1 MVEVVESKVNLVKNV
16 GILNDRRD
24 APDVYDMNDAF
35 NVWNHDSLFN
45 DNCQFNANTKIFVMP
60 RERSIDIDEEDDF
73 SIAEFYINKHDFG
86 GQIKTNLLEN
96 NLVIIAGGCGRIGK
110 KFIETVLENKGIVI
124 VGDLNEEEFN
134 KIYSEFNS
142 QHLFF
147 KTLDITQKDS
157 INLLIDYTVDKFGKI
172 DSFVNTSYP
181 KTKSLLCSMEKLDYD
196 SFNESIN
203 MHLGGYYLCTQ
214 QLANYFMKQGYGNIV
229 NLSSIQGVTLPRF
242 DTYNGIVYNGIPMT
256 SEVDYTCNKF
266 GIIAM
271 TRFMAKYYKNSNIRF
286 NCISPG
292 GIKDNQPEE
301 FLERYQ
307 KYCLTKGMLDADD
320 LKGALLFLISDLSKY
335 VNGQNIIVDDGWT
348 L

>member
-1 MVEVVESKVNLVKNV
+1 
-16 GILNDRRD
+16 
-24 APDVYDMNDAF
+24 
-35 NVWNHDSLFN
+35 
-45 DNCQFNANTKIFVMP
+45 MP

-73 SIAEFYINKHDFG
+73 TMAEFYIDKRHFG
-86 GQIKTNLLEN
+86 GQTKTNLLEN
-96 NLVIIAGGCGRIGK
+96 NVIIIAGGCGRIGK
-110 KFIETVLENKGIVI
+110 KFIESVLENKGVVI
-124 VGDLNEEEFN
+124 VGDLDEEKFNEIYNEFN
-134 KIYSEFNS
+134 CQY
-142 QHLFF
+142 LFF
-147 KTLDITQKDS
+147 KALDITQKDS
-157 INLLIDYTVDKFGKI
+157 INSLIDDTVDKFGKI

-181 KTKSLLCSMEKLDYD
+181 KTKSLCCPMEELDFE
-196 SFNESIN
+196 SFNESIK

-214 QLANYFMKQGYGNIV
+214 QFAKFFKKQGYGNIV
-229 NLSSIQGVTLPRF
+229 NISSIQGVALPRF
-242 DTYNGIVYNGIPMT
+242 DTYKGIVYDGIPMT

-271 TRFMAKYYKNSNIRF
+271 TRFMAKYYKDSNIRF

-292 GIKDNQPEE
+292 GIRETQPQE

-320 LKGALLFLISDLSKY
+320 LKGTLLFLTSSLSKY